1 MTHHPP
7 PSPASSVPLRLRPLT
22 ATFTIGVAG
31 YLGINLSPYL
41 LDIVSKTVGTDTVTA
56 GWIVTGMLLA
66 TAAVGLAIS
75 PLCAGARRRGVAQTG
90 LLVATVAFG
99 IAALL
104 PAPATVLIGL
114 LVGGAGAGCA
124 VAASGAAF
132 AAFADPDRVAG
143 INGLAN
149 RAIAAAV
156 LAIVPALGLVPINV
170 IGALAV
176 FCLLGLLLTVWLP
189 QTPAPDPA
197 IEQPHKAT
205 DSFTNTEA
213 GGNRIAAILGI
224 AILVT
229 FAIWAVSEDSLWAT
243 SVILAQ
249 TQAGVPDEALG
260 IALSGATAGGMAGA
274 FLLMV
279 VGKRL
284 GRALPLAVLVLL
296 CSALKLSIGLVTNP
310 VAFIIVF
317 IAWNAVYTMAYGY
330 FLATAAA
337 LDANGRWSGPLLAA
351 YLVGSSLAPVVGA
364 ALAESLGTT
373 GFTIAISV
381 TSAVLAI
388 PAAIAA
394 RYSSR
399 SDRARHVTGAEPAPS
414 TVPPESDRAEA
425 Q

>member
-1 MTHHPP
+1 MTRHPS
-7 PSPASSVPLRLRPLT
+7 PSPAAGVPLGLRPLT
-22 ATFTIGVAG
+22 ATFTIAVAG

-41 LDIVSKTVGTDTVTA
+41 LDIVSRTVGTDTVTA

-66 TAAVGLAIS
+66 TALVGLGTS
-75 PLCAGARRRGVAQTG
+75 PLCAGAKRRVVAQVG

-99 IAALL
+99 LAALL
-104 PAPATVLIGL
+104 PTPATVLIGL
-114 LVGGAGAGCA
+114 LIGGAGAGCA

-132 AAFADPDRVAG
+132 AAFSNPDRVAG

-149 RAIAAAV
+149 RAIAAVV

-176 FCLLGLLLTVWLP
+176 FCLLGLLLAIWLP

-197 IEQPHKAT
+197 IEQPQTTAVAPV
-205 DSFTNTEA
+205 N
-213 GGNRIAAILGI
+213 GNRVTVILGI
-224 AILVT
+224 ALLVT

-243 SVILAQ
+243 SMILAQ

-274 FLLMV
+274 ILLMA

-284 GRALPLAVLVLL
+284 GRALPLTILILL
-296 CSALKLSIGLVTNP
+296 GSALKLSIGLATDPVT
-310 VAFIIVF
+310 FIIVF
-317 IAWNAVYTMAYGY
+317 IAWNAVYAMAFGY

-337 LDANGRWSGPLLAA
+337 LDANGRWSGPLLAV
-351 YLVGSSLAPVVGA
+351 YLVGSSLSPVVGA
-364 ALAESLGTT
+364 ALAESLGST

-381 TSAVLAI
+381 MSAVLAI
-388 PAAIAA
+388 PAALAA
-394 RYSSR
+394 RHSSHL
-399 SDRARHVTGAEPAPS
+399 DRAARGAGANPRPVAAAS
-414 TVPPESDRAEA
+414 TESDPADA
-425 Q
+425 H